1 MRMAIPLPSLAEQF
15 TKLDAVLA
23 ARQKLWRAQPF
34 IQRKLVWED
43 DYPEL
48 AHWLRQRSLVDAE
61 RDHLHPELLAAPEPF
76 GQWINELTG
85 LATLQLFP
93 ATADKTVPIQMH
105 QGIPGRK
112 WQQIE
117 ALAQCLSF
125 SQPPQHWLDWCAGK
139 GYLGRYLAYPAARL
153 SIVEQDE
160 TLCAEAQRLNELHSI
175 AGSLHPCDALSAAA
189 KPALAQTD
197 SWVALHAC
205 GDLHTHLLRQ
215 VQQHNVQRIVVA
227 PCCYNRIS
235 TEHYQPLS
243 SVGQAAQLQL
253 TRTDLALPLQST
265 VTAGARDKR
274 LRDQAMAWR
283 LAFDEL
289 QRVWRGVDE
298 YLPVHSVASRW
309 MQQDFADWCA
319 QVAQLKGLT
328 VPNAVAW
335 TKAEQRGWQ
344 LLAQVRNLELV
355 QCLYRRPLELWLLLD
370 LALYLQ
376 EQGFNVKLGKFCV
389 PELTPRNGLIIA
401 ERGTHSS

>member
-1 MRMAIPLPSLAEQF
+1 MTTSPLSLAQQF
-15 TKLDAVLA
+15 DRLDAILN
-23 ARQKLWRAQPF
+23 ARQDVWRAQPF
-34 IQRKLVWED
+34 MQRTLAWEKGF
-43 DYPEL
+43 PEL
-48 AHWLRQRSLVDAE
+48 AHWLRRRSLAEAE
-61 RDHLHPELLAAPEPF
+61 RDHLHPEQLAAPAPF
-76 GQWINELTG
+76 QQWVNELAG
-85 LATLQLFP
+85 L
-93 ATADKTVPIQMH
+93 TALDSLPLTSEKTIPKQMH

-117 ALAQCLSF
+117 AFAQCLNF

-139 GYLGRYLAYPAARL
+139 GYLGRYLAYPTTQL
-153 SIVEQDE
+153 SIVEQNE
-160 TLCAEAQRLNELHSI
+160 TLCAEAQRLNELHNI
-175 AGSLHPCDALSAAA
+175 AGYLHPCDALSAAA

-215 VQQHNVQRIVVA
+215 VQQHNVQRIAVA
-227 PCCYNRIS
+227 PCCYNRIN
-235 TEHYQPLS
+235 TENYQPLS
-243 SVGQAAQLQL
+243 RIGQAARLQL

-289 QRVWRGVDE
+289 QRQWRGVDE
-298 YLPVHSVASRW
+298 YLPIHSVASRW
-309 MQQDFADWCA
+309 IQQNFAHWCA

-328 VPNAVAW
+328 VPSAVAW
-335 TKAEQRGWQ
+335 AKAEQRGWQ
-344 LLAQVRNLELV
+344 RLAQVRNLELV
-355 QCLYRRPLELWLLLD
+355 QCLYRRALELWLLLD

-376 EQGFNVKLGKFCV
+376 EQGFSVKLGQFCV

-401 ERGTHSS
+401 ERSAQGC